1 MNIRFVAID
10 GKKEVGGPRFEAGG
24 LLRSRRSLLLAQ
36 AAFAGIVAGVIGAGP
51 AAAIPAPTC
60 PPNPINTTDNQFSG
74 TCDFGS
80 DSFVVGQTAKGTL
93 LILNGGSIS
102 SQNGTIAGAEDV
114 DGTVTLRTGSKW
126 TLTGPGSSGEGK
138 LVVGESGN
146 GLLQIT
152 GGSVVSNQQ
161 GIVSY
166 EDTSNSLV
174 TVEGAGSK
182 WSNTYGLTVGLSGKG
197 RVSIRTGGKVEN
209 SFTNIGYG
217 SLSDPD
223 IGEGTV
229 ELYGENAE
237 LTNQYHIQVGVYGKG
252 TLTVKAGGSVTNTDP
267 ATIAAQSSGVGVV
280 EVSGAGSKWASKDE
294 LAVGSKGDGRLYIA
308 AGGAVTSKTAY
319 IAKETGSK
327 GTVIVTGA
335 SDSDPATPSSF
346 KVDTNLVV
354 GQRGTATLSV
364 LEGGEV
370 DVPFQMTVGGARSGY
385 ATVSGSGSKLTAGG
399 VLVGGSQGFAN
410 LDVLDGGQV
419 LVAESITVASGNGAY
434 LRVSGEGSTVR
445 NDLFRIGYG
454 NDNGVVTLADGGT
467 LKTNDL
473 WLSQGTEGSG
483 DVGWLF
489 IGGGQA
495 IFGELQSAAAPGTL
509 DAPSVQFAE
518 DGEQALLAFNHTS
531 DDYTFAPDL
540 VDYGADNPK
549 IANYAGTTILTGDG
563 STFSGQTSVFGGA
576 LQVDSTLGDSGSQVY
591 VTSSGTLS
599 GSGTLGG
606 KVYVLDTGTLSPG
619 AADSTGTLTID
630 GNLSLNTGST
640 TVFQLNTADV
650 AGGET
655 NDFISVGGDLKL
667 GGTLDATVA
676 AAGYYYLFEYGG
688 ALSGEFDVLDV
699 SGVADAESAIDT
711 DVAGEVNLAV
721 TTGGGEPQTMQFWD
735 GGDLKADKTVDG
747 GDGIWNAANTNW
759 TTSDG
764 GKNDIWGSQVGIF
777 TAAAGT
783 VTVEDTQE
791 FDTLQFKT
799 DGYLI
804 QDGAL
809 ALSPVNGDGGT
820 FNIDDGVLTTVSS
833 AIVDG
838 TKSLLIK
845 AGDGTLTLTGANTYT
860 GGTRVMAG
868 RLVGNTGSIRGDI
881 ATQGVVEFAQDAD
894 GTFAGTIGGYNGVSG
909 TMVKSG
915 AGNLR
920 LTGGSTLDWSV
931 EEGGL
936 VSNTNLFFGNLDVAE
951 SAAMTFDQAFDG
963 TYAGTISGSGDI
975 LFTGGGLVTLT
986 GNSSGYTGDSTVTDF
1001 TLHLDGTV
1009 GGTVSLTGSGR
1020 LTGNGT
1026 VGSTSVGNGGTVSPG
1041 NSIGTINVA
1050 GNVSFGPGS
1059 TYEVETE
1066 PGGTSADLI
1075 AATGTATLSGGDV
1088 SHIGFDGLYA
1098 AESEYTILT
1107 ADGGVS
1113 GTFDG
1118 VTTTLAY
1125 LDPFLDYTSNSVL
1138 LRLIRN
1144 GSAFD
1149 RYAQTPNQRAAA
1161 YGVESLGAGNAV
1173 YDAILGLNTTDVP
1186 AAFDAVSG
1194 EIHASLKTG
1203 MIEDSRFIRDAALG
1217 RVRAAT
1223 GSACS
1228 EPSGSVPLTAAQTA
1242 ERNANG
1248 CIDDLSAPA
1257 YGAWMQAFG
1266 GMGHIDGDG
1275 NAAKLDSNTGGF
1287 IIGGDAGFGDAG
1299 VLGVMAGYQSSTY
1312 DVDERASSAD
1322 ATSYQI
1328 GIYGGTSFEGFNISG
1343 GAAYAWSDI
1352 DTKRTAAFPG
1362 FSDYLT
1368 GSTNGGVAQVFG
1380 EVGYEFDLGM
1390 ATIEPFAGL
1399 AYVSVHTDAY
1409 SESGG
1414 AAALAIASDTTDMTY
1429 STLGVRGSVAF
1440 DEAARVT
1447 GMLGWRHAYGTLSPN
1462 SVNAFAGGAPFTV
1475 AGVPVGE
1482 DVALVSAGVAFD
1494 LDSLAESG
1502 LKDAS
1507 LSLSYDGQFGSGVA
1521 DSAAMARFSFKF

>member
-1 MNIRFVAID
+1 MNSRFVAID
-10 GKKEVGGPRFEAGG
+10 GNKEAHRPRLEAGR

-36 AAFAGIVAGVIGAGP
+36 AAFAGIVAGFIGAGP
-51 AAAIPAPTC
+51 AAAIPGPTC
-60 PPNPINTTDNQFSG
+60 PPNPLNIEETTFSG
-74 TCDFGS
+74 NCNFGS
-80 DSFVVGQTAKGTL
+80 NTWFEIGKTATGTL
-93 LILNGGSIS
+93 TILDGGEITSGNISIASGAGVFGGIRVTGNGSMLTANELLIVGDLGYGMLIIDKGGEVTANNSYVGYKQGASGSARVSGTDSLWKLNG
-102 SQNGTIAGAEDV
+102 
-114 DGTVTLRTGSKW
+114 TLNV
-126 TLTGPGSSGEGK
+126 GSSG
-138 LVVGESGN
+138 
-146 GLLQIT
+146 
-152 GGSVVSNQQ
+152 
-161 GIVSY
+161 
-166 EDTSNSLV
+166 
-174 TVEGAGSK
+174 
-182 WSNTYGLTVGLSGKG
+182 
-197 RVSIRTGGKVEN
+197 R
-209 SFTNIGYG
+209 G
-217 SLSDPD
+217 SLM
-223 IGEGTV
+223 IE
-229 ELYGENAE
+229 
-237 LTNQYHIQVGVYGKG
+237 K
-252 TLTVKAGGSVTNTDP
+252 
-267 ATIAAQSSGVGVV
+267 
-280 EVSGAGSKWASKDE
+280 
-294 LAVGSKGDGRLYIA
+294 
-308 AGGAVTSKTAY
+308 
-319 IAKETGSK
+319 
-327 GTVIVTGA
+327 
-335 SDSDPATPSSF
+335 
-346 KVDTNLVV
+346 
-354 GQRGTATLSV
+354 
-364 LEGGEV
+364 GGEV
-370 DVPFQMTVGGARSGY
+370 DVVGSASFGLPYSETKS
-385 ATVSGSGSKLTAGG
+385 ATILTATGSGSKLSVGNKLTVGISSSAGWSSIEVSKG
-399 VLVGGSQGFAN
+399 GKIAVTGEMAIGAFGDASVMLSDSGSSISAGSLVVGDWETGNLSVYDGATVFADTILLARPNEGTSPGG
-410 LDVLDGGQV
+410 
-419 LVAESITVASGNGAY
+419 Y
-434 LRVSGEGSTVR
+434 LA
-445 NDLFRIGYG
+445 IGYG
-454 NDNGVVTLADGGT
+454 EEEVGVP
-467 LKTNDL
+467 
-473 WLSQGTEGSG
+473 
-483 DVGWLF
+483 
-489 IGGGQA
+489 A
-495 IFGELQSAAAPGTL
+495 IAAAPGTVAT
-509 DAPSVQFAE
+509 DSVTFAGNE
-518 DGEQALLAFNHTS
+518 ARLIFNHTS
-531 DDYTFAPDL
+531 DDYTFSADL
-540 VDYGADNPK
+540 LDDGGYQDAAIVS
-549 IANYAGTTILTGDG
+549 YAGTTILTGDG
-563 STFSGQTSVFGGA
+563 STFSGKTSVLGGT
-576 LQVDSTLGDSGSQVY
+576 LQVDSKLGDSGSPVY
-591 VTSSGTLS
+591 VGSSGTLS
-599 GSGTLGG
+599 GSGSLGG
-606 KVYVLDTGTLSPG
+606 KVYVMDTGVLSPG
-619 AADSTGTLTID
+619 AADSAGTLRVEGD
-630 GNLSLNTGST
+630 LSLNTGST
-640 TVFQLNTADV
+640 TVFQLNTPDV
-650 AGGET
+650 AGGGT
-655 NDFISVGGDLKL
+655 NDFISVGGDLTL

-676 AAGYYYLFEYGG
+676 AAGYYYLFDYGG
-688 ALSGEFDVLDV
+688 NLSGSFGTVTV

-711 DVAGEVNLAV
+711 DVTGEVNLAV

-764 GKNDIWGSQVGIF
+764 SKNDIWGSQVGIF

-804 QDGAL
+804 QSGAL
-809 ALSPVNGDGGT
+809 ALSPTNGDGGT
-820 FNIDDGVLTTVSS
+820 FNIDDGVSTTVSS

-838 TKSLLIK
+838 TKTLLIK
-845 AGDGTLTLTGANTYT
+845 AGKGTLTLSGANTYT

-868 RLVGNTGSIRGDI
+868 RLIGNASSIRGDI
-881 ATQGVVEFAQDAD
+881 ANQGVVEFAQGTD
-894 GTFAGTIGGYNGVSG
+894 GTFAGAINGYNGVNG
-909 TMVKSG
+909 QMVKSG
-915 AGNLR
+915 TGNLR
-920 LTGGSTLDWSV
+920 LTGASTLDWSI
-931 EEGGL
+931 EQGGL
-936 VSNTNLFFGNLDVAE
+936 ISDTNLFFGNLDVAE
-951 SAAMTFDQAFDG
+951 SASMTFDQGFDG

-1020 LTGNGT
+1020 LTGNGA

-1088 SHIGFDGLYA
+1088 AHIGFDGAYA
-1098 AESEYTILT
+1098 AQSEYTILT

-1144 GSAFD
+1144 GSAFE

-1173 YDAILGLNTTDVP
+1173 YDAILGLSTTDVP

-1223 GSACS
+1223 GSACA

-1248 CIDDLSAPA
+1248 CVDDLSAPA

-1299 VLGVMAGYQSSTY
+1299 VLGVMAGYQSSAY
-1312 DVDERASSAD
+1312 DVDARASSAD

-1390 ATIEPFAGL
+1390 ATIEPFADL

-1429 STLGVRGSVAF
+1429 STLGVRGAVAF

-1447 GMLGWRHAYGTLSPN
+1447 GMLGWRHAYGSLAPN

-1482 DVALVSAGVAFD
+1482 DVALVSAGVEFD
-1494 LDSLAESG
+1494 LGALAESG